1 MKSMINLSN
10 SVMASGRSNFSFA
23 NAEQT
28 DDVPVKVEVKEDQD
42 EVELVCS
49 PDKDM
54 EIDEENP
61 VKRTKVNE
69 ASTVTT
75 SSLETQR
82 LV

>member
-28 DDVPVKVEVKEDQD
+28 DVPVKVEVKDQD
-42 EVELVCS
+42 EVELACS

>member
-1 MKSMINLSN
+1 ME
-10 SVMASGRSNFSFA
+10 SGRSNFSFA

-28 DDVPVKVEVKEDQD
+28 DDVPVKVEVKDQD
-42 EVELVCS
+42 EVELACS

>member
-1 MKSMINLSN
+1 MKSLINMSN
-10 SVMASGRSNFSFA
+10 SVMASGHSNFSFA

-28 DDVPVKVEVKEDQD
+28 DVPVKVEVKDQD
-42 EVELVCS
+42 EVELACS

>member
-1 MKSMINLSN
+1 MINLSN
-10 SVMASGRSNFSFA
+10 SVMESGRSNFSFA

-28 DDVPVKVEVKEDQD
+28 DDVPVKVEVKDQD
-42 EVELVCS
+42 EVELACS